1 MNKFTDRDEIT
12 KFDHGIVKVAAAVV
26 MEFMC
31 FSENWEYNCVSI
43 KNAAHEK
50 MLSKKYLHMN
60 LYDSDEDE
68 VRQVVGIEWKARAR
82 CVPAQ
87 LVLEDMLE
95 PYYINNTIY
104 QMVMEAPKPYNDG
117 YKLLQKIE

>member
-1 MNKFTDRDEIT
+1 MTHSPT
-12 KFDHGIVKVAAAVV
+12 VV
-26 MEFMC
+26 CLQACQQGPSLGWLEAQHIPDDM
-31 FSENWEYNCVSI
+31 
-43 KNAAHEK
+43 
-50 MLSKKYLHMN
+50 HMH

-82 CVPAQ
+82 SVPDQ
-87 LVLEDMLE
+87 HVLVTQVVTESANEDTLE
-95 PYYINNTIY
+95 PYYINDTIY

>member
-1 MNKFTDRDEIT
+1 
-12 KFDHGIVKVAAAVV
+12 
-26 MEFMC
+26 MC
-31 FSENWEYNCVSI
+31 WEYNCASI

-50 MLSKKYLHMN
+50 MLSKKYLHMH

-82 CVPAQ
+82 SVPAQ
-87 LVLEDMLE
+87 HVLVTQVVTESANEDTLE
-95 PYYINNTIY
+95 PYYINDTIY

>member
-12 KFDHGIVKVAAAVV
+12 KFDHGIVKAAAMV
-26 MEFMC
+26 MEFKC
-31 FSENWEYNCVSI
+31 LSEDWEYNCVSI
-43 KNAAHEK
+43 KNTAHEK
-50 MLSKKYLHMN
+50 MLSKKYVHMH

-82 CVPAQ
+82 SVPSQ
-87 LVLEDMLE
+87 HVLEDTLE
-95 PYYINNTIY
+95 LSYINDTIH